1 MLSLKNRL
9 KKKKEFERVFKR
21 GKGLKEDFLVL
32 KLVKNNLPQSRFG
45 FIVGTK
51 VSKRATLRNK
61 LKRRL
66 RELIRMKMEEIK
78 TGYDIILIAQ
88 PGLEDRDFWELEEIT
103 NKIFSRAKIIKNV

>member
-51 VSKRATLRNK
+51 FSKIATLRNK

-66 RELIRMKMEEIK
+66 RELIRTKIEEIK
-78 TGYDIILIAQ
+78 TGYDIVLIAQ
-88 PGLEDRDFWELEEIT
+88 PGLEERDFWELEEIT
-103 NKIFSRAKIIKNV
+103 NKIFSRAKIIENV

>member
-66 RELIRMKMEEIK
+66 RELIRTRMEEIK

-88 PGLEDRDFWELEEIT
+88 PGLEERDFWELEEIT

>member
-66 RELIRMKMEEIK
+66 RELIRTRIEEIK
-78 TGYDIILIAQ
+78 TGYDIVLIAQ
-88 PGLEDRDFWELEEIT
+88 PGLEERDFWELEEIT

>member
-9 KKKKEFERVFKR
+9 KKKKEFERVFKG

-32 KLVKNNLPQSRFG
+32 KLVKNNLPQNRFG

-66 RELIRMKMEEIK
+66 RELIRTRIEEIK

-88 PGLEDRDFWELEEIT
+88 PGLEGRDFWELEEIT